1 MGILLAFISIQDLAV
16 ELRCVKTQAR
26 YVYSSI
32 LIHIC
37 GPMDGDKS
45 SSVGLLNG
53 SSSLETLNLQL
64 VQSGKSVFDTGVSL
78 ILDKHFEDLF
88 LEVQSP

>member
-37 GPMDGDKS
+37 GPMDNYERGQIFERWAAKW
-45 SSVGLLNG
+45 LL
-53 SSSLETLNLQL
+53 
-64 VQSGKSVFDTGVSL
+64 VA
-78 ILDKHFEDLF
+78 
-88 LEVQSP
+88 